1 MSEGVV
7 LLTRLH
13 TAISLIGI
21 GSGLV
26 VVWGLFRG
34 QPLPRWT
41 AVFLTTTI
49 ATSVTGYFFPFRDL
63 LPSHIVGAV
72 SLAVLAVVLWARYG
86 RGAQGRW
93 GQVYVVGA
101 VLALWLNV
109 FVLVAQLFNKVP
121 ALHELAPTQTEPP
134 FGVAELVVFGIFVL
148 IGVRALRS
156 TRHTT
161 ARQAI

>member
-49 ATSVTGYFFPFRDL
+49 ATSVTGYFFPFREL

-134 FGVAELVVFGIFVL
+134 FGVAELVAFATFVV

-156 TRHTT
+156 TRHTA
-161 ARQAI
+161 ARPAI